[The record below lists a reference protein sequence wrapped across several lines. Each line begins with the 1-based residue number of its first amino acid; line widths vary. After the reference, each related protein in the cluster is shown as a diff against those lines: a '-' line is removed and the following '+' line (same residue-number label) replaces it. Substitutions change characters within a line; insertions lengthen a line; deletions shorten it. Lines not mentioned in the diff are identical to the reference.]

1 MSQSWVDFYASRQ
14 SLLLMSFFFSAFFVG
29 KEGEGQWE
37 AEAGPGGTLKKEKE
51 RIKGGGQDAL
61 YISRNLSEVSY

>member
-1 MSQSWVDFYASRQ
+1 
-14 SLLLMSFFFSAFFVG
+14 MSFFFSAFFVG
-29 KEGEGQWE
+29 KEGEGQWA